1 MLYIISGASR
11 SGKTLI
17 AKKLLAQK
25 GLTYLSLDWLVMGFT
40 NGIPQYGIHDKLM
53 PDEIAER
60 AWPFLKAMI
69 ESMIYVGTE
78 CVIEGEAVLPE
89 LIVELRD
96 RYPDELKI
104 CFLGF
109 TEIAVAEKVHEL
121 KTYKPEGND
130 WLLEEPDAYI
140 HNHIQNMITY
150 SKRIKKSCIKNQI
163 AYFDTSEDLPGVC
176 TRAIRYL
183 LENDP
188 L

>member
-17 AKKLLAQK
+17 AKKLLTKK

-69 ESMIYVGTE
+69 ESMIYVGTD
-78 CVIEGEAVLPE
+78 CVIEGEALLPE
-89 LIVELRD
+89 ILVELRD

-109 TEIAVAEKVHEL
+109 TKIAVAEKVREL
-121 KTYKPEGND
+121 KSYKTNGND

-140 HNHIQNMITY
+140 QDHIQNMIAY
-150 SKRIKKSCIKNQI
+150 SKRIKGSCIKNQI

-176 TRAIRYL
+176 TKAIRYL
-183 LENDP
+183 LENDQ